1 MKRTGNLVQSLPETV
16 EEAVAWMSEWKESC
30 ENALKRWLTIA
41 GTAFTQWQRVPV
53 VPTASSCLDQTP
65 IQVRGEVVW
74 PVGEKV
80 DSVFL
85 GVPFKLGSYAPGH
98 DLMRACWHYAYEPEA
113 VVEVL
118 EALREVARRFHTATV
133 ETVRR
138 LIEEQGEAINR
149 VQLEALAKDLSEL

>member
-1 MKRTGNLVQSLPETV
+1 MKRTGNLDLPETV
-16 EEAVAWMSEWKESC
+16 EEAVAWMREWKESC
-30 ENALKRWLTIA
+30 ENALRRWLNIA
-41 GTAFTQWQRVPV
+41 GSAFTQWQRVSV

-74 PVGEKV
+74 PVGKEV
-80 DSVFL
+80 NSVFL
-85 GVPFKLGSYAPGH
+85 GVHFRLGGYVPGH
-98 DLMRACWHYAYEPEA
+98 DITRACWHYAYEPEA

-118 EALREVARRFHTATV
+118 EALREVARRFQAATV
-133 ETVRR
+133 EAVRR